1 MVGRQSSPMCPSTS
15 AASLPPPPRRQLLFT
30 PDQVGMNKV
39 DACKQSLERSHAFR
53 TSAAALH
60 CNAVTRWADIVAE
73 AQEQHM
79 TAIFNG

>member
-1 MVGRQSSPMCPSTS
+1 
-15 AASLPPPPRRQLLFT
+15 
-30 PDQVGMNKV
+30 MNKV